1 MPGNEI
7 LHEDPILRV
16 AVRRNVVFAVW
27 SDAPAVVQIHAFQRA
42 SEQVAKRGRGD
53 DVLVSIVLRGV
64 PKFAEGVQDELVRV
78 MKSRA
83 LYPLGTAHLI
93 YLEGMAGVAVRA
105 FLSTVKLLSK
115 TPAPVGVFS
124 KAEEALLWALD
135 RLRGS
140 RERWTYVELKDA
152 LDQAVQGR

>member
-1 MPGNEI
+1 MLGNEI
-7 LHEDPILRV
+7 LHEDSILRM

-27 SDAPAVVQIHAFQRA
+27 NDAPAVAQIRAFQRA
-42 SEQVAKRGRGD
+42 AELVSKRGRGE
-53 DVLVSIVLRGV
+53 DVLVSVVVSGV

-83 LYPLGTAHLI
+83 LFPLGTAHLI
-93 YLEGMAGVAVRA
+93 RLEGMAGVAVRA

-124 KAEEALLWALD
+124 KAEEALLWTLD

-140 RERWTYVELKDA
+140 PERWTYVELKEA
-152 LDQAVQGR
+152 LDQAAQGR